1 MLKVIAIIGAMLL
14 AAVVVILVIAS
25 RKPDDFRVT
34 RSTLVQAPPE
44 KIYPLIV
51 DLHRWAAWSPYEK
64 KDPAMTRTFSGAPS
78 GVGAIYQWDGDKN
91 VGSGRMEIVNV
102 TEPSEGG
109 PAKVVIKL
117 DFFKPFE
124 GHNTAEITMV
134 PKDGQTIVTW
144 AMYGPSPYMS
154 KLMGIFM
161 DFDDMIGRDFAAGLA
176 KLKAIVEK

>member
-1 MLKVIAIIGAMLL
+1 MLKSLAIIGGVIAIAV
-14 AAVVVILVIAS
+14 AAVLIYAAT
-25 RKPDDFRVT
+25 RPDSFRVQRT
-34 RSTLVQAPPE
+34 ATMAAPPD
-44 KIYPLIV
+44 KIFPYVAGLK
-51 DLHRWAAWSPYEK
+51 RWREWSPYDER
-64 KDPAMTRTFSGAPS
+64 DPSMKRTYEGPESGK
-78 GVGAIYQWDGDKN
+78 GAVYAWDGNRN
-91 VGSGRMEIVNV
+91 VGSGRIEILEA
-102 TEPSEGG
+102 T
-109 PAKVVIKL
+109 PARTFVKL

>member
-124 GHNTAEITMV
+124 GHNMAEFTMV
-134 PKDGQTIVTW
+134 PRADGASVTW
-144 AMYGPSPYMS
+144 AMYGPSPLIA
-154 KLMGIFM
+154 KLMGMVFDM
-161 DFDDMIGRDFAAGLA
+161 DKMIGDDFAAGLA
-176 KLKAIVEK
+176 TLKSVAEQ